1 MTPVQVKLYSYIIA
15 YQKITYYE
23 VHLPRGSNRLVSLVV
38 RFLIYVQS
46 VVKPTDLI
54 FAYPQSGQERRGVER
69 SKEERIKAERIEV
82 ELRGE
87 EPRGDERIQEGLRG
101 AERCG
106 EERIRSE
113 PRGEERI
120 GANPSQESSIFH
132 KDYIYNRKNIFI
144 TI

>member
-1 MTPVQVKLYSYIIA
+1 MTPVQVKFYYYIIS
-15 YQKITYYE
+15 YQTITYYE
-23 VHLPRGSNRLVSLVV
+23 VHLPRGSNWLVSLVV

-54 FAYPQSGQERRGVER
+54 FAYPQSGQERRGV
-69 SKEERIKAERIEV
+69 ERIKAERIEV